1 MEYTYELAQKAINKI
16 RDENHLKWKEMAE
29 LFNYKS
35 HTSLINLATG
45 KTSCSRK
52 AFEKH
57 FGPIEQYFE
66 DKSEEPAEEVVKDET
81 PAFVKQEE
89 VIAHPKR
96 KGIVLSCDSLTE
108 LKELLNSI
116 GYHME
121 FVAI

>member
-1 MEYTYELAQKAINKI
+1 MEYTYELAQKVINKI
-16 RDENHLKWKEMAE
+16 RNENHLKWSEMAE
-29 LFNYKS
+29 LFGYKKGNS
-35 HTSLINLATG
+35 VLNIAAG
-45 KTSCSRK
+45 RKPCSRE

-66 DKSEEPAEEVVKDET
+66 QDSETGKTVEKNET
-81 PAFVKQEE
+81 PVIVKPAE
-89 VIAHPKR
+89 VIAHPKK

>member
-1 MEYTYELAQKAINKI
+1 MEYTYELAQKVINKI
-16 RDENHLKWKEMAE
+16 KDENHLKWKEMAE

-35 HTSLINLATG
+35 HTSVVNLATG
-45 KTSCSRK
+45 KTTCSRK
-52 AFEKH
+52 VFESH

-66 DKSEEPAEEVVKDET
+66 DKSVPAEEVVKDKT
-81 PAFVKQEE
+81 PVVVKQEE
-89 VIAHPKR
+89 VITPPKR

>member
-16 RDENHLKWKEMAE
+16 KDENHLKWKEMAE

-35 HTSLINLATG
+35 HTSLINLAAG
-45 KTSCSRK
+45 RRPCSRE

-66 DKSEEPAEEVVKDET
+66 DKSELAEEVVKDKT
-81 PAFVKQEE
+81 PVVVKQEE
-89 VIAHPKR
+89 VIAPPKR